1 MYIQQGNTLYENVFG
16 DKGSNNAGEYL
27 AVDPINGDVMIFVD
41 SDTLGGAFGFLK
53 LTPNHQQ
60 SSGLSNSYL
69 IGSKTETEANFDSA
83 GDYETTTTIET
94 EAEEETKSQPVS
106 STIEKATTTIKLTK
120 GKHNY
125 IFYMSAKNLNLRIDS
140 CGRGNSYWSH

>member
-1 MYIQQGNTLYENVFG
+1 MYG

-27 AVDPINGDVMIFVD
+27 AVDPVNGDVMIFVD

-69 IGSKTETEANFDSA
+69 NGSKTKTEANFDSA
-83 GDYETTTTIET
+83 GDYEITTKIEK
-94 EAEEETKSQPVS
+94 EAEEDTKSQPVS
-106 STIEKATTTIKLTK
+106 STIEKATTTMKLTK

-125 IFYMSAKNLNLRIDS
+125 IFHMSSKKKSKSENYLMWKRQSLLKPLVS
-140 CGRGNSYWSH
+140 W